1 MDNEHVRLGRFLAGK
16 DDEPKVAAMP
26 PDGGRAEL
34 VPGAGSGCGGL
45 LRLRSYGDECD
56 WGDGEGAATPDTLGD
71 EPRAPLPPPP
81 PPTTTGMIWLAV
93 GHGRSHGSAKNT
105 KHN

>member
-1 MDNEHVRLGRFLAGK
+1 
-16 DDEPKVAAMP
+16 MP

-71 EPRAPLPPPP
+71 EPRPPVLTPTPPPV
-81 PPTTTGMIWLAV
+81 TGI
-93 GHGRSHGSAKNT
+93 S
-105 KHN
+105 

>member
-1 MDNEHVRLGRFLAGK
+1 MIQVYISILCSSTRRPVSDSNLLVHNHIPSVDSEHVRLGRFLAGR

-56 WGDGEGAATPDTLGD
+56 
-71 EPRAPLPPPP
+71 
-81 PPTTTGMIWLAV
+81 
-93 GHGRSHGSAKNT
+93 
-105 KHN
+105 

>member
-16 DDEPKVAAMP
+16 DDEPKVAIP

-56 WGDGEGAATPDTLGD
+56 CGDGEGAATPDTLGD

-81 PPTTTGMIWLAV
+81 PPTTTGMI
-93 GHGRSHGSAKNT
+93 
-105 KHN
+105 

>member
-1 MDNEHVRLGRFLAGK
+1 MIRVYVSIPRFSTCGAASDSNLVVNGHVPSVESEHVRLGRFLAGR

-56 WGDGEGAATPDTLGD
+56 
-71 EPRAPLPPPP
+71 
-81 PPTTTGMIWLAV
+81 
-93 GHGRSHGSAKNT
+93 
-105 KHN
+105 